1 MKRQLAT
8 RHDSTE
14 LVEVQPLATER
25 GAFTLIE
32 LLVVIAV
39 IALLMAVLLPSLR
52 AARERAKRT
61 VCAANLQQIGR
72 GIIAYGTEYDDR
84 LPLPGVRMYST
95 VRGAAG
101 RWISDQWGSGLHH
114 SIYAATHPD
123 AIGEPKRRWTV
134 SNLGY
139 LHLTQIIENAKVF
152 YCPSATEG
160 RRYEDHAER
169 YSWSFDPN
177 TPPHRTISGQYMR
190 VSYQYTPQSTR
201 RIRLRD
207 NDAYAY
213 EAAFKIST
221 LNNRAA
227 LALDI
232 VNLQD
237 YGPLNLHQGAR
248 GSASGMNILFG
259 DGSVRFRPIQERD
272 KAYWDEYKSG
282 SCRTLFRGLLYMYAQ

>member
-8 RHDSTE
+8 RH
-14 LVEVQPLATER
+14 QPLATKR
-25 GAFTLIE
+25 SAFTLVE

-39 IALLMAVLLPSLR
+39 IAVLMAVLLPSLQ

-61 VCAANLQQIGR
+61 VCAASLQQIGR

-84 LPLPGVRMYST
+84 LPLPGVRMYNSQGGD
-95 VRGAAG
+95 RPGG
-101 RWISDQWGSGLHH
+101 RWSSDQWGSGLHA
-114 SIYAATHPD
+114 SIYVATHPD
-123 AIGEPKRRWTV
+123 AMGESKRRWTV

-139 LHLTQIIENAKVF
+139 LHLTQIIESAKVF
-152 YCPSATEG
+152 YCPSATKG
-160 RRYEDHAER
+160 RRYEDHAEK

-177 TPPHRTISGQYMR
+177 TPPPRTISGQYMR
-190 VSYQYTPQSTR
+190 VSYEYTPQSTR
-201 RIRLRD
+201 RIILRY

-237 YGPLNLHQGAR
+237 YGPRNLHEGAR
-248 GSASGMNILFG
+248 GRASGMNILFG

-272 KAYWDEYKSG
+272 KAYWEEYKNG
-282 SCRTLFRGLLYMYAQ
+282 SNRARFRGLLYLYSQ

>member
-1 MKRQLAT
+1 MT
-8 RHDSTE
+8 RPIPAQRRDE
-14 LVEVQPLATER
+14 AQPRRPL
-25 GAFTLIE
+25 AFTLIE

-39 IALLMAVLLPSLR
+39 IGVLMAVLLPSLR
-52 AARERAKRT
+52 AARERARRT
-61 VCAANLQQIGR
+61 VCAANLRQIGS
-72 GIIAYGTEYDDR
+72 GIIAYGTEYDDW
-84 LPLPGVRMYST
+84 LPLPGLRMYDSQG
-95 VRGAAG
+95 RDRPGG
-101 RWISDQWGSGLHH
+101 RWSSFQWGSGLHH
-114 SIYAATHPD
+114 TIYAATDPD
-123 AIGEPKRRWTV
+123 AMGEPKRRWVV

-152 YCPSATEG
+152 YCPSATKG

-169 YSWSFDPN
+169 YSWSFDAN
-177 TPPHRTISGQYMR
+177 TPPPRNIGGQGMW
-190 VSYQYTPQSTR
+190 VSYDYTPQSTR

-237 YGPLNLHQGAR
+237 YGPRHLHQGAR
-248 GSASGMNILFG
+248 DKPCHRHETLALGATIILLG
-259 DGSVRFRPIQERD
+259 ALS
-272 KAYWDEYKSG
+272 DE
-282 SCRTLFRGLLYMYAQ
+282 